1 MCFSTFHNRQR
12 TLCNKRIELIISW
25 LYPLVIVLLMLNIA
39 VKYYSKEHIQE
50 VQNMAI
56 DSINSTMA
64 RQTAQSL
71 YAAQIQAR
79 KPEDKQEHT
88 QKSDQNSAVRPSYD
102 QYIPSGSS
110 SESLSGAAS
119 SESLA
124 GAAVKSHTGADSG
137 NPDSGEGIPAKDAPV
152 ADISADGS
160 PEKEAAH
167 GTEGA
172 ARGSGKPEEEEKC
185 TANTDRVD
193 AEIEALK
200 KKRQQ
205 LEQQITGASDDPD
218 KKQKLE
224 KELQAVEQELKLK
237 DNDSYRKQHT
247 TFTNG

>member
-1 MCFSTFHNRQR
+1 
-12 TLCNKRIELIISW
+12 
-25 LYPLVIVLLMLNIA
+25 
-39 VKYYSKEHIQE
+39 
-50 VQNMAI
+50 MAI

-79 KPEDKQEHT
+79 KPEDKQEQT
-88 QKSDQNSAVRPSYD
+88 QKSDQSSAVRPSYD

-110 SESLSGAAS
+110 SESLS
-119 SESLA
+119 

-137 NPDSGEGIPAKDAPV
+137 NPDSGEGIPAKDTPV